1 MKLNRKKLYFFCIM
15 KQLFLFLV
23 VSLLFLGCKKKE
35 TLVISEDDLEKTQ
48 QELQLENDQFLVEKE
63 TVTEVK
69 PLEEELIY
77 VHVCGYVLNPG
88 IYALEKDS
96 RVYQAVEAA
105 GGYLPQAAKDY
116 LNQAKI
122 LMDEEKIVVYSR
134 KEVEGFTKEEL
145 TESVYYGETTVTD
158 QSKNDSNLNLV
169 NINDADLEELM
180 TLPGIGES
188 RAQLIL
194 EYRENTGE
202 FQSIEEIQQVN
213 GIKEGLFEKLK
224 DKITIR

>member
-35 TLVISEDDLEKTQ
+35 TLVISEDDLEQTQ

-169 NINDADLEELM
+169 NINEADLEELM

>member
-1 MKLNRKKLYFFCIM
+1 M

-35 TLVISEDDLEKTQ
+35 TLVISEDDLEQTQ

-169 NINDADLEELM
+169 NINEADLEELM

>member
-1 MKLNRKKLYFFCIM
+1 MKLSKKNQCFFMVM
-15 KQLFLFLV
+15 KQMFLFLGF
-23 VSLLFLGCKKKE
+23 LLFFGGCKKQE
-35 TLVISEDDLEKTQ
+35 PLVISEDVIEQTE
-48 QELQLENDQFLVEKE
+48 QEQHLENEQFLAEKE
-63 TVTEVK
+63 VVTEVK

-88 IYALEKDS
+88 IYPLEKDS
-96 RVYQAVEAA
+96 RIYQAVEAA

-134 KEVEGFTKEEL
+134 KEVEGFTEDQL
-145 TESVYYGETTVTD
+145 TESVYYGEYAVTE
-158 QSKNDSNLNLV
+158 QSKNDSKLDLV
-169 NINDADLEELM
+169 NINEADLEELM

>member
-48 QELQLENDQFLVEKE
+48 QELQFENDQFLVEKE

>member
-35 TLVISEDDLEKTQ
+35 TLVISEDDLEQTQ

-122 LMDEEKIVVYSR
+122 LVDEEKIVVYSR

-145 TESVYYGETTVTD
+145 TESVYYGEPTVTD

-169 NINDADLEELM
+169 NINEADLEELM

>member
-1 MKLNRKKLYFFCIM
+1 M

>member
-15 KQLFLFLV
+15 KQLFPFLV
-23 VSLLFLGCKKKE
+23 VLLLFIGCKKQE
-35 TLVISEDDLEKTQ
+35 TLVISEDDLEQTQ

-63 TVTEVK
+63 VVTEVK
-69 PLEEELIY
+69 PLEKELIY

-96 RVYQAVEAA
+96 RIYQAVEAA

-122 LMDEEKIVVYSR
+122 LMDEEKVVVYSR
-134 KEVEGFTKEEL
+134 KEVEGFAKEEL
-145 TESVYYGETTVTD
+145 TESVYYGEPNVTD

-169 NINDADLEELM
+169 NINEADLEELM